1 MENLMAMIDL
11 TDIINAVLALLAAI
25 VTAKVIPWI
34 KAKTTT
40 EQQNALMSITS
51 VLVFAAEQLYGTGKG
66 AEKLDYVITEL
77 EKRGYTADRAAI
89 EAVIKD
95 YAEQNKLDKS
105 QFLDVLNELQDSAE
119 PFDTFDAWMAFAEKE
134 LIEFK
139 EKMKSKKKEDSV
151 VLLTMHRSKGLEWED
166 VIIIDANEEIT
177 PYYKYSGS
185 FGS

>member
-95 YAEQNKLDKS
+95 YAEQ
-105 QFLDVLNELQDSAE
+105 LQPKRDI
-119 PFDTFDAWMAFAEKE
+119 PPDQK
-134 LIEFK
+134 
-139 EKMKSKKKEDSV
+139 
-151 VLLTMHRSKGLEWED
+151 
-166 VIIIDANEEIT
+166 
-177 PYYKYSGS
+177 
-185 FGS
+185 